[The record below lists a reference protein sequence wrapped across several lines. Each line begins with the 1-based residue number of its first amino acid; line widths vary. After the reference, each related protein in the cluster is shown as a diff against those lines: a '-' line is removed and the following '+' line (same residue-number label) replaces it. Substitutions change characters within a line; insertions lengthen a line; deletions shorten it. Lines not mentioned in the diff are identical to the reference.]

1 MSRKDEII
9 EKEEEIMWKETIIIS
24 IIIVAILLG
33 NLATRGYTQK
43 SVEEMN
49 QDLEALRIEMGK
61 KEKNEETL
69 SKEIEETFHKW
80 TDFNEELSYYIEHD
94 ELEKVQTEL
103 VSVKANIETKEY
115 ENGIES
121 IDKAKYLLEHI
132 QEKEALNIKN
142 IF

>member
-61 KEKNEETL
+61 KEKNERTL

>member
-1 MSRKDEII
+1 
-9 EKEEEIMWKETIIIS
+9 MWKETIIIS

-61 KEKNEETL
+61 EEKNEGTL

>member
-1 MSRKDEII
+1 
-9 EKEEEIMWKETIIIS
+9 MWKETIIIS

-61 KEKNEETL
+61 KEKNERTL

>member
-1 MSRKDEII
+1 
-9 EKEEEIMWKETIIIS
+9 MWKETIIIS

>member
-1 MSRKDEII
+1 
-9 EKEEEIMWKETIIIS
+9 MWKETIIIS

-61 KEKNEETL
+61 KEKNEGTL